1 MSVRATARITA
12 VRDGRGVTTLPVLE
26 SDGPLALRRTR
37 AALPGAAR
45 VTVVG
50 AMSAPLGGDR
60 LAIEARA
67 GRSALLTVDSAAAT
81 VALPGAGPEAPPA
94 RFDIT
99 LQVEEGAEL
108 NWLPEQLISAH
119 GSDLHMTTVA
129 ELAPTARLMLREEQI
144 LGRHGESTGT
154 LLSRLTV
161 RRAGRP
167 LLDQQTAYGP
177 GAPGGWDGPAVLG
190 GHRAI
195 GQLLLVDPAFDD
207 KGPDPRLLGATAVLT
222 RLAGPAALVTVL
234 AADAREL
241 RTVLDRAADELAAR
255 ASGAEHRL

>member
-12 VRDGRGVTTLPVLE
+12 VRDGRGATTLPVLE
-26 SDGPLALRRTR
+26 SEGPLALRRTR
-37 AALPGAAR
+37 ATLPGAAR

-67 GRSALLTVDSAAAT
+67 GRGTRLTVDSAAAT
-81 VALPGAGPEAPPA
+81 VALPGPA
-94 RFDIT
+94 AAAARYDIV
-99 LQVEEGAEL
+99 LNVEEGAEL

-119 GSDLHMTTVA
+119 GSELKMATVV
-129 ELAPTARLMLREEQI
+129 ELAATARMVLREEQI
-144 LGRHGESTGT
+144 LGRYGETTGT

-167 LLDQQTAYGP
+167 LLDQQLAYGP

-195 GQLLLVDPAFDD
+195 GQLLVVEPAFDEVAA
-207 KGPDPRLLGATAVLT
+207 PEARLLGSTAVLT
-222 RLAGPAALVTVL
+222 RLAGPAVLVTAL

-241 RTVLDRAADELAAR
+241 RSVLERAADELAVA
-255 ASGAEHRL
+255 ASS

>member
-12 VRDGRGVTTLPVLE
+12 VRDGRGATALPVLE
-26 SDGPLALRRTR
+26 SGGPLALRRTR

-67 GRSALLTVDSAAAT
+67 GQGARLTVGSAAAT
-81 VALPGAGPEAPPA
+81 VALPGPGAAPA
-94 RFDIT
+94 RYDIV
-99 LQVEEGAEL
+99 LNVEEGAEL
-108 NWLPEQLISAH
+108 NWLPEQLISAQ
-119 GSDLHMTTVA
+119 GSELHMATVV
-129 ELAPTARLMLREEQI
+129 ELAPTARMMLREELI
-144 LGRHGESTGT
+144 LGRYGETTGT

-167 LLDQQTAYGP
+167 ILDQQLAYGP

-195 GQLLLVDPAFDD
+195 GQLLVVDPAFDET
-207 KGPDPRLLGATAVLT
+207 GPETGLLGSTAVLT

-241 RTVLDRAADELAAR
+241 RSVLDRAAEELTAPA
-255 ASGAEHRL
+255 G

>member
-37 AALPGAAR
+37 SARPGAAR

-60 LAIEARA
+60 LAIEVRA
-67 GRSALLTVDSAAAT
+67 GQGARLVVGSAAAT
-81 VALPGAGPEAPPA
+81 IALPGPGPAAVPA
-94 RFDIT
+94 RYDIV
-99 LQVEEGAEL
+99 LEVEEGAGL
-108 NWLPEQLISAH
+108 DWLPEQLVSAH
-119 GSDLHMTTVA
+119 GSELHMTTVA

-177 GAPGGWDGPAVLG
+177 GASGGWDGPAVLG
-190 GHRAI
+190 GHRAV
-195 GQLLLVDPAFDD
+195 GQLLVVDPAFDD
-207 KGPDPRLLGATAVLT
+207 KGPASRLLGPTAVLT
-222 RLAGPAALVTVL
+222 RLAGPAALVTAL
-234 AADAREL
+234 APDARRL
-241 RTVLDRAADELAAR
+241 RTVLDRAADELADR
-255 ASGAEHRL
+255 ASG